1 MTRTSRTR
9 RLVILT
15 ASTALA
21 AGGALLPTSAFAAS
35 EPTHTTTVEAAVK
48 GDHWRGG
55 HGDGWRHRDGGH
67 RRHGHGHGHGD
78 GGRNGGGGGGK
89 GNIVVIIGDN
99 NTVPINNGTVN
110 TVNED

>member
-1 MTRTSRTR
+1 MIRTSRTR

-35 EPTHTTTVEAAVK
+35 EPTHTVAVEAAVK

-55 HGDGWRHRDGGH
+55 HGDGWRHRDNSHG
-67 RRHGHGHGHGD
+67 RNGHGRGD
-78 GGRNGGGGGGK
+78 GGGRNGGGGK